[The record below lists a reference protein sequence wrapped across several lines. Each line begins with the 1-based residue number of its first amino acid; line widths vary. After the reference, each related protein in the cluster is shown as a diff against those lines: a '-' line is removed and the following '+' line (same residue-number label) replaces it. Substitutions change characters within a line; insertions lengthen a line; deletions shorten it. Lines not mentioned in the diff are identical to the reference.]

1 MSGADA
7 QTHGDHSQWAETSH
21 CRVAG
26 VRHFGA
32 FAALELIA
40 PRVARRAA
48 ARASSSWSPCPG
60 GGFLLRRPLS
70 LFAVARRPHRPA
82 GRGARRRQRA
92 ARRSSTSATRV
103 DVAGPLGSA
112 FPTDGVTNALLVGG
126 GIGCAPLQYL
136 ADELAAAGAS
146 VTAAFGFRD
155 FRAARA
161 AGAFSI
167 DAALGRHRGR
177 QRRAGRHGAPPAR
190 RARRRRPARPCYA
203 CGPTPMVAAVQR
215 WTFAEGLRG
224 YVSLEAHMACG
235 TGSCHGCVV
244 DTARGKLRVCSEGPV
259 FALDEVTP

>member
-7 QTHGDHSQWAETSH
+7 QTYGDHSQWAETSH

-48 ARASSSWSPCPG
+48 PGQFVMVTVPG

-70 LFAVARRPHRPA
+70 LFAAHGDRISLLIEARGGGSERLTQLDV
-82 GRGARRRQRA
+82 GDG
-92 ARRSSTSATRV
+92 V

-112 FPTDGVTNALLVGG
+112 FPTEGVTNALLVGG
-126 GIGCAPLQYL
+126 GIGCAPLQHL
-136 ADELAAAGAS
+136 ADVLTTAGAH
-146 VTAAFGFRD
+146 VTGAFGFRD
-155 FRAARA
+155 FRSARA

-167 DAALGRHRGR
+167 ERLWVATEDGSVG
-177 QRRAGRHGAPPAR
+177 RAGTTV
-190 RARRRRPARPCYA
+190 YA
-203 CGPTPMVAAVQR
+203 CGPTPMIAAVQQ

-259 FALDEVTP
+259 FRLDEVTP